1 MSYFIV
7 GVTAALASLL
17 TFFSGFGLNTIL
29 MPAMAIFFPIET
41 AVAMTALVHMANN
54 AFKLTL
60 VGKKVNVRIALK
72 FGLPAIVT
80 AFIGAWLLTKLSR
93 MPALVTYQ
101 LWQNEFSITAINLV
115 VGAVMVVFSLVELLP
130 KFENYEI
137 DEKWL
142 PLGGIISGFFGGLS
156 GHQGAARSVFLN
168 KSKLDKE
175 SFIATGI
182 IISFMVDI
190 TRISVYAG
198 DISYIGTRA
207 SWSLAAVAALSA
219 FAGSFIGSRFIDKV
233 TSKFIRALLGIMLV
247 VLGILIALG
256 LV

>member
-1 MSYFIV
+1 MSYLVV
-7 GVTAALASLL
+7 GITALLASLL

-29 MPAMAIFFPIET
+29 MPAMAVFFPIET

-60 VGKKVNVRIALK
+60 VGKKVNFGIALK

-93 MPALVTYQ
+93 MPSLVSYH

-115 VGAVMVVFSLVELLP
+115 VGAVMVLFSLVELLP
-130 KFENYEI
+130 KFEKYEI

-190 TRISVYAG
+190 TRISVYAS
-198 DISYIGTRA
+198 DISNIGIKA
-207 SWSLAAVAALSA
+207 SWSLAAAAMLFA

-233 TSKFIRALLGIMLV
+233 TSNFIRIILGIMLV

>member
-1 MSYFIV
+1 MSYLVV
-7 GVTAALASLL
+7 GITALLASGL

-29 MPAMAIFFPIET
+29 LPAMAVFFPVET
-41 AVAMTALVHMANN
+41 AVAMTAVVHMTNN

-60 VGKKVNVRIALK
+60 VGRKVNVRVALK
-72 FGLPAIVT
+72 FGLPAIIT
-80 AFIGAWLLTKLSR
+80 AYLGARLLSLLSR
-93 MPALVTYQ
+93 MLPIASYH

-130 KFENYEI
+130 RFQKLEI

-156 GHQGAARSVFLN
+156 GHQGAARSVFLS
-168 KSKLDKE
+168 KSKLEKE

-198 DISYIGTRA
+198 DISSMGLNA
-207 SWSLAAVAALSA
+207 SWTLAAAAALSA
-219 FAGSFIGSRFIDKV
+219 FAGSFIGSRFIEKV
-233 TSKFIRALLGIMLV
+233 TLKSIQVLLGIMLI
-247 VLGILIALG
+247 VLGVLVALG

>member
-1 MSYFIV
+1 MSYFFV
-7 GVTAALASLL
+7 VATAFLASLL

-29 MPAMAIFFPIET
+29 MPAMAVFFPIET
-41 AVAMTALVHMANN
+41 AVAMTAIVHMANN

-60 VGKKVNVRIALK
+60 VGKKVNVRVALK
-72 FGLPAIVT
+72 FGLPAAVT
-80 AFIGAWLLTKLSR
+80 AFFGAKLLTWLSG
-93 MPALVTYQ
+93 MPSIFSYH
-101 LWQNEFSITAINLV
+101 LWQGEFSITAINLV
-115 VGAVMVVFSLVELLP
+115 VGAVMAAFSLLELLP
-130 KFENYEI
+130 KFEKYEI

-142 PLGGIISGFFGGLS
+142 PVGGIISGFFGGLS
-156 GHQGAARSVFLN
+156 GHQGAARSVFLS

-198 DISYIGTRA
+198 DIPNIGINAGWT
-207 SWSLAAVAALSA
+207 LAGAAMLSA
-219 FAGSFIGSRFIDKV
+219 FAGSFIGSRFIGKV
-233 TSKFIRALLGIMLV
+233 TSNFIRILLGIMLIA
-247 VLGILIALG
+247 LGILIALG